1 MRTGNVVW
9 IGSGPEPN
17 PSNLLYE
24 ALGPMQTWRYRRWAK
39 AL

>member
-9 IGSGPEPN
+9 FGSGPEPN

-24 ALGPMQTWRYRRWAK
+24 SVGLTQTWR
-39 AL
+39 